1 MVGRKIGNYTIKRLL
16 GEGGMGSVYEA
27 VQEPIGRRVA
37 VKVLRPE
44 YARQPEVVKRFFN
57 EARATNL
64 IDHPSI
70 VQVSDYGHL
79 SEGTA
84 YLVMELLSGQSLS
97 DHMIASGGSLP
108 EPMAQHLV
116 WQLAS
121 ALEVAH
127 ARDIV
132 HRDLKPSNIMLIS
145 DPVMPCGLR
154 VKLLDFGIAKLGG
167 QVTQSPKRTRTG
179 LVMGT
184 PLYMAPEQC
193 LGASSVG
200 AKADVYS
207 MGVLFFEML
216 AGHPPFRAESDLVVL
231 NMHVTKPPPPLQE
244 YAQGVSQGTA
254 ALITSMLDKD
264 PGKRPSMADVCHM
277 LKLLGSSLSRE
288 HETLIISKHR
298 EALSASAQRRKG
310 SSDRNHLLPPSGVGQ
325 QVDIQRRRKLWSLGI
340 SGVLLMAVSGWAA
353 ISVVRSPRKPSHS
366 AMKERENSA
375 PVATVSLPL
384 PPTMVHVS
392 ISSIPSGADVIDAEA
407 EKKIGL
413 TPLKMNLDSHDKNL
427 WIILRKDGYSDRLIR
442 VNLLHDSER
451 SEMLARTA
459 SQGRRPTA
467 KELKKKA
474 EKKTTE
480 EIVED
485 YKKRL
490 EATPELTG
498 HADLP
503 YKPRIVD

>member
-16 GEGGMGSVYEA
+16 GEGGMGSVFEA
-27 VQEPIGRRVA
+27 VQEPLGRRVA

-44 YARQPEVVKRFFN
+44 YARQADVVKRFFN
-57 EARATNL
+57 EARATTL

-97 DHMIASGGSLP
+97 DHMAASGGSLP
-108 EPMAQHLV
+108 EPMVQHLV

-145 DPVMPCGLR
+145 DPMMPCGLR
-154 VKLLDFGIAKLGG
+154 VKLLDFGIAKLGA

-231 NMHVTKPPPPLQE
+231 NMHVTKPPPPVQE

-264 PGKRPSMADVCHM
+264 PEKRPSMAEVCHL

-298 EALSASAQRRKG
+298 NALSASAERRQR
-310 SSDRNHLLPPSGVGQ
+310 SSDRNHLPSGVGQ
-325 QVDIQRRRKLWSLGI
+325 QVDIHLRRKLWSLGV
-340 SGVLLMAVSGWAA
+340 SGVLVVIVSGWAA
-353 ISVVRSPRKPSHS
+353 FSAVRSSRQPIHS
-366 AMKERENSA
+366 AIAVRENSA
-375 PVATVSLPL
+375 PVAAVSLPA
-384 PPTMVHVS
+384 PHTMVHVS
-392 ISSIPSGADVIDAEA
+392 ISSIPNGADVIDAEA
-407 EKKIGL
+407 EKKIGS
-413 TPLKMNLDSHDKNL
+413 TPLSMNLDSHDKNL

-451 SEMLARTA
+451 SEMLARSV
-459 SQGRRPTA
+459 SQGRRLTA